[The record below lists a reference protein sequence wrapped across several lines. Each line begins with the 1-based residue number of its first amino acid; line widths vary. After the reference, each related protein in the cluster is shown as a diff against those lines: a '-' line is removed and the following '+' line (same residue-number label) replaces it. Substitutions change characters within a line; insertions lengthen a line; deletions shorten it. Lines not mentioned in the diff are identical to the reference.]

1 MHRVK
6 SAQRLGVNG
15 VRWLKLRMHRL
26 RGLISPYAAPD
37 RSEAQ
42 IHAVADGAVRH
53 GADVHWPAGLG
64 VAVAAVCGSSWRGQR
79 AVPELLLP

>member
-1 MHRVK
+1 MAEVVLSSQVVFFTADRAWSETNMHRVK

-37 RSEAQ
+37 RSEAR
-42 IHAVADGAVRH
+42 IHAVSG
-53 GADVHWPAGLG
+53 
-64 VAVAAVCGSSWRGQR
+64 WRR
-79 AVPELLLP
+79 